1 LSAGLSRPSRGITA
15 KEVLRVQKRR
25 ILAGF
30 MRFRPPRA
38 DGFRVLMYHSIRPVG
53 AVSPSPYVIDPEQF
67 SRQMEWLAGNNYR
80 IVPLT
85 TALEALRTGPSLPP
99 KTIVLSFDDGCRDNL
114 TYAAPIVRRYG
125 FTPIVFLCPDLFGQP
140 EGKYDDFY
148 TPSPL
153 LTRDEAFELIHAGWE
168 VGGHTR
174 KHPHLVRLE
183 TGDELDDEVG
193 GCRVAIQDLL
203 GYDAKIFSYPFGYFN
218 AVVRQCVVRHGYE
231 AACTTLNGFNTAR
244 TDRFELRRIM
254 IRAGDDLR
262 EFRRKVQ
269 GAYDWLGYFRRRS
282 LAKKM
287 RRQARNTSVP
297 EP

>member
-1 LSAGLSRPSRGITA
+1 
-15 KEVLRVQKRR
+15 
-25 ILAGF
+25 

-38 DGFRVLMYHSIRPVG
+38 DGFRVLMYHSIRLVG

-140 EGKYDDFY
+140 EGKYHDFI

-153 LTRDEAFELIHAGWE
+153 LTRDEALELIRAGWE
-168 VGGHTR
+168 IGGHTR
-174 KHPHLVRLE
+174 RHPRLVKHRSD
-183 TGDELDDEVG
+183 GELDDEVG
-193 GCRVAIQDLL
+193 GCRVAIRSLL
-203 GYDAKIFSYPFGYFN
+203 GYDAKTFAYPFGQFN
-218 AVVRQCVVRHGYE
+218 TVVKQCVARHGYE
-231 AACTTLNGFNTAR
+231 AACTTLSGFNTAK
-244 TDRFELRRIM
+244 TDRFELRRLV
-254 IRAGDDLR
+254 IRAEDDLR
-262 EFRRKVQ
+262 AFHR
-269 GAYDWLGYFRRRS
+269 
-282 LAKKM
+282 
-287 RRQARNTSVP
+287 
-297 EP
+297 